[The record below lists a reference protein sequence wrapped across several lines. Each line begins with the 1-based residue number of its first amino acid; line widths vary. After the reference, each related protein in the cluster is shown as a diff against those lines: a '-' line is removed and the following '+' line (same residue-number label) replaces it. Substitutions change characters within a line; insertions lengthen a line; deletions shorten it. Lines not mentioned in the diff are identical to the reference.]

1 MTLGAARRKRID
13 RIVAAA
19 IAVVVIV
26 VAVIVYLTSDIRAT
40 TLTVVDSK
48 DAPEAPDGAPT
59 SLSQAW
65 TLPTDPTLGAVASPY
80 GVVVT
85 TDGST
90 VTGHDA
96 VTGEARWSYSRPNE
110 PQCAVGSGDLDAPGV
125 RNRGKVRGVMVVS
138 EKNGYC
144 SQMMLLDPDTG
155 ERHYYRT
162 SPNQPGGSLAFGG
175 PYAAWLGPSLVELW
189 RDDLVRT
196 IQYGDLP
203 SPPKPNAAHPGCE
216 FTDIALADEQFAT
229 VEHCAETSPYAQVVI
244 NWATPDSAPDKPD
257 GQDVFQHE
265 PRATIDTG
273 SAAARIV
280 GITADRVAVLVSEP
294 EPAVVVFD
302 TSGAEQGRTPVGIP
316 ADAIEAADRLTST
329 GGTAPTPNVRSGSDR
344 YSLIGDHLLAMT
356 SDTEDV
362 QVTPTPTT
370 SSGAEFITP
379 TPGQLAEESTLA
391 GPPPL
396 ETVQVKGLTYRWTVD
411 GALGLPAVTG
421 DQLVMPVDGG
431 LSVFQKT
438 NANPGIVPLTVA
450 VDRGAY
456 TGRVDAA
463 AVGEMIIETRG
474 GTVVGLT
481 GTSP

>member
-1 MTLGAARRKRID
+1 MTLSAARRKRID
-13 RIVAAA
+13 RTVAAA
-19 IAVVVIV
+19 IAVVVV
-26 VAVIVYLTSDIRAT
+26 VAAVIVYLTSDIRAT
-40 TLTVVDSK
+40 TLTVGPSQ
-48 DAPEAPDGAPT
+48 DAPSTPDGAPT
-59 SLSQAW
+59 ALSQAW
-65 TLPTDPTLGAVASPY
+65 TLRTDPTLGAVASPY

-96 VTGEARWSYSRPNE
+96 VTGEVRWSYSRPNE
-110 PQCAVGSGDLDAPGV
+110 PQCAVGSGDVDAPGV

-144 SQMMLLDPDTG
+144 SQVMLLDPDTG

-203 SPPKPNAAHPGCE
+203 SPPKPNAAHTGCQ

-229 VEHCAETSPYAQVVI
+229 VEHCAEISPYAQVVI

-273 SAAARIV
+273 STAARIV

-294 EPAVVVFD
+294 EPAVVVYD
-302 TSGAEQGRTPVGIP
+302 SSGAETDRTPVDVP
-316 ADAIEAADRLTST
+316 ADVIAAADHLTPA
-329 GGTAPTPNVRSGSDR
+329 GGTSPTPNVRDGSYR
-344 YSLIGDHLLAMT
+344 YSLIGDRLLAIT
-356 SDTEDV
+356 SETEDV

-370 SSGAEFITP
+370 SAGPEFIPP

-396 ETVQVKGLTYRWTVD
+396 ETVQVKGLRYRWTLD
-411 GALGLPAVTG
+411 GALGLPAVAG
-421 DQLVMPVDGG
+421 NQLLMPVQGG

-438 NANPGIVPLTVA
+438 NSNPGIVPLTIP
-450 VDRGAY
+450 VDRGDY

-463 AVGEMIIETRG
+463 AVGQMIIETRG
-474 GTVVGLT
+474 DTVVGLT
-481 GTSP
+481 GSSS